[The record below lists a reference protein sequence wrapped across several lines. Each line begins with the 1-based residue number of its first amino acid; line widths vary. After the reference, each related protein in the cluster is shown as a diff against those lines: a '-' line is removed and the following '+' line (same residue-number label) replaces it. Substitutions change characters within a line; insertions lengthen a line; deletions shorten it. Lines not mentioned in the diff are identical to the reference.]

1 MRAERTAN
9 PMTKLLGAL
18 AVAAAVAFGPV
29 ASAAP
34 IDDALAAYEA
44 GKLDQA
50 GELLKALEDKDPRA
64 AGVTCEL
71 LVRKLLPRDD
81 ERGQQACETAVKG
94 HDPHGLM
101 WRSRAGER
109 GLATLGFPPSDVAAL
124 GYLAESAEAGYP
136 PAFARLCE
144 RFLRKGEA
152 QKAAPF
158 CKYAAASNV
167 PEGLYQYSMMLL
179 EGRGVVQ
186 DFKKGMTALTLSA
199 QLNYAPAYAALADFA
214 RNGANGAPKD
224 PIKAYG
230 WLLLA
235 TAADPD
241 SKELAAAKDSLAR
254 EIGEGKVSTA
264 QKNAAT
270 WKPLP
275 APTSR
280 DFYASR

>member
-1 MRAERTAN
+1 MKTGRATN
-9 PMTKLLGAL
+9 PLTTLPGALISSIAITFGAL
-18 AVAAAVAFGPV
+18 AH
-29 ASAAP
+29 AAP
-34 IDDALAAYEA
+34 IDDALAAYESS
-44 GKLDQA
+44 KFDQA
-50 GELLKALEDKDPRA
+50 GDLLKALEDKDPRA

-109 GLATLGFPPSDVAAL
+109 GFATLGFPPSDVAAL
-124 GYLAESAEAGYP
+124 GYLAEAAEAGYP

-179 EGRGVVQ
+179 EGKGVVQ
-186 DFKKGMTALTLSA
+186 DFKKAMVALTLSA
-199 QLNYAPAYAALADFA
+199 QLNHAPAYATLAELA
-214 RNGANGAPKD
+214 RNGANGTPKD
-224 PIKAYG
+224 PIKAYA

-241 SKELAAAKDSLAR
+241 SQELAVARESLAK
-254 EIGEGKVSTA
+254 EIGESRVSTA
-264 QKNAAT
+264 QKNAAK
-270 WKPLP
+270 WQARP

-280 DFYASR
+280 DFYAAR

>member
-1 MRAERTAN
+1 M
-9 PMTKLLGAL
+9 
-18 AVAAAVAFGPV
+18 
-29 ASAAP
+29 
-34 IDDALAAYEA
+34 DDALAAYEA
-44 GKLDQA
+44 GKFEQA
-50 GELLKALEDKDPRA
+50 GELLKALEDKDARA

-109 GLATLGFPPSDVAAL
+109 GFATLGFSSSDVAAL
-124 GYLAESAEAGYP
+124 GYLAEAAEAGYP

-144 RFLRKGEA
+144 RFLRKGEF

-158 CKYAAASNV
+158 CKFAAARDV
-167 PEGLYQYSMMLL
+167 PEGLYQYSIMLL
-179 EGRGVVQ
+179 EGKGVVQ

-199 QLNYAPAYAALADFA
+199 QLNYAPAYAKLSELA
-214 RNGANGAPKD
+214 RNGASGVPKD

-241 SKELAAAKDSLAR
+241 SKELAGAKESLAG
-254 EIGEGKVSTA
+254 EIGAAKVSTA
-264 QKNAAT
+264 QKNAAM
-270 WKPLP
+270 WKARP